1 MKIGGGGIVNKWVK
15 IYGGRRNA
23 PVDFAGSVAF
33 DEEGNIIV
41 AGSTGSFGAGGL
53 DFWVL
58 KLDKDGDIVWQ
69 KAYGGEEDEDA
80 RKVAVDDE
88 GNIVIVGLERF
99 PFSKKSDVWVLKL
112 DKDGD
117 IVWQKA
123 CRGKGNNEANCLAID
138 GEGNIVVA
146 GSTETF
152 GAGKRDVWVLK
163 LDKDGDIVWQKAYGG
178 KNNDEAHSVAIDED
192 RNIIV
197 AGSTG
202 SFGAGGLDFWVLK
215 LDENGNIVWQKAYG
229 GKKNDEAHSVAI
241 DEDRNIVVA
250 GSTETFGAG
259 KSDVWVLKLNE
270 YGDALWQRTYGGE
283 GDDFAEDVT
292 VDDDGN
298 IVVVGSTETFSAG
311 DYPAAMVLC
320 LGPDGEVYS
329 SLKRFTVTSTNT
341 FPIVTK
347 AYSSFTPAKVSYA
360 RLELLNTWKTTTDTK
375 ATVTVLAPPQ

>member
-1 MKIGGGGIVNKWVK
+1 MNKWVK
-15 IYGGRRNA
+15 VYGGHRNV

-152 GAGKRDVWVLK
+152 GAGKSDVWVLK
-163 LDKDGDIVWQKAYGG
+163 LDENGNIVWQKAYGG
-178 KNNDEAHSVAIDED
+178 KNNDEAHGVAVDED

-229 GKKNDEAHSVAI
+229 GKNNDEAYSVAV

-292 VDDDGN
+292 VDD
-298 IVVVGSTETFSAG
+298 
-311 DYPAAMVLC
+311 
-320 LGPDGEVYS
+320 
-329 SLKRFTVTSTNT
+329 
-341 FPIVTK
+341 
-347 AYSSFTPAKVSYA
+347 
-360 RLELLNTWKTTTDTK
+360 
-375 ATVTVLAPPQ
+375 

>member
-1 MKIGGGGIVNKWVK
+1 
-15 IYGGRRNA
+15 RRNA

-33 DEEGNIIV
+33 DEEG
-41 AGSTGSFGAGGL
+41 
-53 DFWVL
+53 
-58 KLDKDGDIVWQ
+58 
-69 KAYGGEEDEDA
+69 
-80 RKVAVDDE
+80 
-88 GNIVIVGLERF
+88 
-99 PFSKKSDVWVLKL
+99 
-112 DKDGD
+112 
-117 IVWQKA
+117 
-123 CRGKGNNEANCLAID
+123 
-138 GEGNIVVA
+138 
-146 GSTETF
+146 
-152 GAGKRDVWVLK
+152 
-163 LDKDGDIVWQKAYGG
+163 
-178 KNNDEAHSVAIDED
+178 
-192 RNIIV
+192 NIIV

>member
-192 RNIIV
+192 RNI
-197 AGSTG
+197 
-202 SFGAGGLDFWVLK
+202 
-215 LDENGNIVWQKAYG
+215 
-229 GKKNDEAHSVAI
+229 
-241 DEDRNIVVA
+241 VVA